1 MDIPTIEIPSI
12 QKIETISIPLPTADV
27 PSYIPMVV
35 PPSDLEAPEGVQ
47 AEANDE
53 PEQGL
58 RKVDIPFTDFKIPVP
73 ENEILVTAGT
83 TAVVSVA
90 ATLTA
95 TAAFKWA
102 VTAMKPILKTAWK
115 KISRSKDNQKVPKKI
130 KRKCR

>member
-1 MDIPTIEIPSI
+1 MVEIPSI
-12 QKIETISIPLPTADV
+12 DIPSPQQIETISIPLPTADV
-27 PSYIPMVV
+27 PSYTPMVV
-35 PPSDLEAPEGVQ
+35 PPSDLEAPEGVE
-47 AEANDE
+47 AEASDE

-58 RKVDIPFTDFKIPVP
+58 RKVDIPFTDFKMPVP

-115 KISRSKDNQKVPKKI
+115 KISQLKDNQKVSLKD
-130 KRKCR
+130 

>member
-1 MDIPTIEIPSI
+1 METQPSFLFPTLVIPSI
-12 QKIETISIPLPTADV
+12 KEYETISIPLPTADV
-27 PSYIPMVV
+27 PSYVPLVV
-35 PPSDLEAPEGVQ
+35 PPSDLEAPEGVE
-47 AEANDE
+47 AEAKEE

-58 RKVDIPFTDFKIPVP
+58 RKVDIPFTDFKLPVP

-115 KISRSKDNQKVPKKI
+115 KISRSKDNQKVS
-130 KRKCR
+130 

>member
-1 MDIPTIEIPSI
+1 MVEIPSI
-12 QKIETISIPLPTADV
+12 DIPNPQQIETISIPLPTADV
-27 PSYIPMVV
+27 PSYTPMVV

-47 AEANDE
+47 AEAKDE

-58 RKVDIPFTDFKIPVP
+58 RKVDIPFTDFKMPVP

-115 KISRSKDNQKVPKKI
+115 KISRSKEHQKVSSKN
-130 KRKCR
+130 